1 MRKETV
7 AILEEL
13 TSEYDFAAFSILL
26 ICLICSFAFDLLPS
40 EKGVQSTPFCATS
53 RCQIRQVASVKKII
67 IENRI
72 SLRYFL

>member
-7 AILEEL
+7 GILEEL
-13 TSEYDFAAFSILL
+13 TSEYDFSAFSILL

-40 EKGVQSTPFCATS
+40 EIDAVVAHLCATS
-53 RCQIRQVASVKKII
+53 RCQNRQDASAKKII